1 MRRSYEATITT
12 GEEEGRDDGS
22 SPREAGPEEDEEEV
36 SLYISQQEWASGGLA
51 IFSRQVQKWGFW
63 RQVQ

>member
-1 MRRSYEATITT
+1 VRRSYEATITT
-12 GEEEGRDDGS
+12 TGEEEGGRDDGS

-51 IFSRQVQKWGFW
+51 IFSRQVQGGLASTK
-63 RQVQ
+63 

>member
-1 MRRSYEATITT
+1 VRRSYEATITT

-22 SPREAGPEEDEEEV
+22 SPREAGPEEDEQEV

-51 IFSRQVQKWGFW
+51 IFSRQVQEGA
-63 RQVQ
+63 